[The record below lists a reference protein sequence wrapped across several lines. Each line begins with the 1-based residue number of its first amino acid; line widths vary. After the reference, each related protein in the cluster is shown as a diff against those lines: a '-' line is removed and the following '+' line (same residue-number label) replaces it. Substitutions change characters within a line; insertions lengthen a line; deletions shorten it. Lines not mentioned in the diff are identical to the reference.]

1 MFSHCFLSAEMKYSK
16 VKNEIFLCGATFISH
31 FLRHK
36 CRTTLRMSNMQ
47 IRELHKWN
55 LTPKEAMELQVSL
68 QGRLDIKSPIGIHNV
83 KLIAGCDVAYY
94 MKEDLC
100 VASIVVCQI
109 DSMKIVEKIKVE
121 QKATFPYVPGLLS
134 FREIPPLIKA
144 VKKLKISP
152 DIFVLDGQG
161 IAHPRGIGLASHF
174 GLIVNKPTIGCA
186 KSKLIGEYNPM
197 NNNKGSY
204 SFLYVN
210 NKKVGVVL
218 RSRDNCKPIFISPGH
233 KINIPSALNI
243 IKRCLSKY
251 RIPDV
256 IRFAHILSNK

>member
-1 MFSHCFLSAEMKYSK
+1 
-16 VKNEIFLCGATFISH
+16 
-31 FLRHK
+31 
-36 CRTTLRMSNMQ
+36 MQ
-47 IRELHKWN
+47 TRQLHKWN

-68 QGRLDIKSPIGIHNV
+68 QRRLDTKSNISIHNV

-94 MKEDLC
+94 KKEDLC
-100 VASIVVCQI
+100 VAAIVVCQL

-121 QKATFPYVPGLLS
+121 EKATFPYVPGLLS

-144 VKKLKISP
+144 VKKLESSP
-152 DIFVLDGQG
+152 DIFILDGQG

-186 KSKLIGEYNPM
+186 KSRLIGEYRPM
-197 NNNKGSY
+197 NKNKGSY

-233 KINIPSALNI
+233 KINISSSLNI
-243 IKRCLSKY
+243 VKRCLSKY